1 MLIKRIVQLTN
12 NLKLKHKL
20 FAMFVLVVLIPI
32 LIIGGG
38 ITYYFSKEATDR
50 AISQASND
58 VQKIKNQ
65 LASLFRVPISI
76 SNTLMVDK
84 ALKSVVTTNYN
95 DVSEL
100 TNAYLDYKEFPNYKR
115 LYREI
120 TGIRFYVNN
129 QTLINNTEIIPTNP
143 SILSQNWYRS
153 VMDRREMGWFY
164 VRSSEDTSIDSLSL
178 VRQLSFPD
186 YRVNGVIMIS
196 LKQDELNRLLLQEQF
211 DTIIMDEQGYV
222 VAAKNKEWVGLK
234 QDQLRYGIDL
244 SKQKIGVHQLEI
256 EGKSSYMFVEQ
267 LIPGYSMNGL
277 KIISFFNT
285 SAIIKESRKVSLFG
299 FVLILFVLMIAT
311 FFVYTVSFL
320 TSKRL
325 LRLSRHINR
334 LALGDLSVVSRIDG
348 NDEIGQLSRQFNY
361 MVHNINALMQ
371 QVVEKTEQN
380 NKLEIAQR
388 EIKLKMMA
396 SQINPHFL
404 FNALESIRMS
414 AHIKGEKEIANVVRL
429 LGKLMRKNLE
439 IGREHAPL
447 KEEIE
452 MINSY
457 LHIQKFRY
465 EERLDFELDVDE
477 ALLKMLLPPLTIQPL
492 VENAVVHG
500 LENKPEGVTVKLQIV
515 ADSRTVTV
523 KVSDDGLG
531 ITPDRLEEVRQLIT
545 EQEEPTRSRI
555 GLRNVHQRLVMC
567 YGEQAGLQIWSV
579 YGKGT
584 EITFSIP
591 RNEINKGNK

>member
-1 MLIKRIVQLTN
+1 MIKAIVQLTN

-65 LASLFRVPISI
+65 LDSLFRVPISI

-84 ALKSVVTTNYN
+84 ALKKVVTTNYN
-95 DVSEL
+95 NVSEL

-129 QTLINNTEIIPTNP
+129 PTLINNTEFIPTTP
-143 SILSQNWYRS
+143 SILSQNWYKS
-153 VMDRREMGWFY
+153 VMDRKEMGWFY
-164 VRSSEDTSIDSLSL
+164 VRSSDDTSIDSLSL

-186 YRVNGVIMIS
+186 YRVSGVIMIS
-196 LKQDELNRLLLQEQF
+196 LKQNELNRLLIQEQF

-234 QDQLRYGIDL
+234 QNQLHYGIDL

-285 SAIIKESRKVSLFG
+285 SSIIKESRKVSLFG
-299 FVLILFVLMIAT
+299 LVLILLVLIIAT

-320 TSKRL
+320 TSNRL
-325 LRLSRHINR
+325 LRLSRHLNR

-380 NKLEIAQR
+380 NKLELAQR

-457 LHIQKFRY
+457 LHIQQFRY
-465 EERLDFELDVDE
+465 EERLNFELDVDK
-477 ALLKMLLPPLTIQPL
+477 ALLNMLLPPLAIQPL

-500 LENKPEGVTVKLQIV
+500 LENKPEGVTVKLQILANSDIV
-515 ADSRTVTV
+515 MV

-531 ITPDRLEEVRQLIT
+531 ITPERLAEVQQLIT
-545 EQEEPTRSRI
+545 DQEEPTRSRI

-584 EITFSIP
+584 EISFNIP
-591 RNEINKGNK
+591 RSENKQH

>member
-1 MLIKRIVQLTN
+1 
-12 NLKLKHKL
+12 
-20 FAMFVLVVLIPI
+20 MFILVVLIPI
-32 LIIGGG
+32 FIIGGG
-38 ITYYFSKEATDR
+38 VTYYFSKEATDR

-65 LASLFRVPISI
+65 LDSLFRVPISI

-84 ALKSVVTTNYN
+84 ALKKVVTTNYTN
-95 DVSEL
+95 VSEL
-100 TNAYLDYKEFPNYKR
+100 TNAYLDYQEFPNYKR

-120 TGIRFYVNN
+120 TGIHFYVTN
-129 QTLINNTEIIPTNP
+129 QTLINNTEIIPTN
-143 SILSQNWYRS
+143 STILSENWYKS
-153 VMDRREMGWFY
+153 VINRREMGWFY
-164 VRSSEDTSIDSLSL
+164 VDSSEDIKIDSLTL

-186 YRVNGVIMIS
+186 YRVHGVIMIS
-196 LKQDELNRLLLQEQF
+196 LKQEELNRLLLQEQF
-211 DTIIMDEQGYV
+211 DTIIMDEEGYV
-222 VAAKNKEWVGLK
+222 VAAKNQEWVGLK
-234 QDQLRYGIDL
+234 QDQLHYGIDL
-244 SKQKIGVHQLEI
+244 SKQQIGVHQLDI
-256 EGKSSYMFVEQ
+256 EGESSYMFVEQ

-285 SAIIKESRKVSLFG
+285 SSIIKESRKVSLLG
-299 FVLILFVLMIAT
+299 FVLILLVLIIAT

-325 LRLSRHINR
+325 LRLSRHLNR

-371 QVVEKTEQN
+371 QIVDKTEQN
-380 NKLEIAQR
+380 NKLELAQR

-414 AHIKGEKEIANVVRL
+414 AHVKGEKEIANVVRL

-439 IGREHAPL
+439 VGREDAPL
-447 KEEIE
+447 REEIE

-465 EERLDFELDVDE
+465 EERLNFELDVDQ
-477 ALLKMLLPPLTIQPL
+477 ALLNMLLPPLTIQPL

-515 ADSRTVTV
+515 ADSDSIIV

-531 ITPDRLEEVRQLIT
+531 ITPERLAEVQKLIT
-545 EQEEPTRSRI
+545 DQEEPTRSRI

-567 YGEQAGLQIWSV
+567 YGEQAGLHIWSV
-579 YGKGT
+579 YGQGT
-584 EITFSIP
+584 EITFKIARS
-591 RNEINKGNK
+591 ENK

>member
-1 MLIKRIVQLTN
+1 
-12 NLKLKHKL
+12 
-20 FAMFVLVVLIPI
+20 MFVLVVLIPI

-65 LASLFRVPISI
+65 LDSLFRVPISI

-84 ALKSVVTTNYN
+84 ALKKVVTTNYN
-95 DVSEL
+95 NVSEL

-129 QTLINNTEIIPTNP
+129 PTLINNTEFIPTTP
-143 SILSQNWYRS
+143 SILSQNWYKS
-153 VMDRREMGWFY
+153 VMDRKEMGWFY
-164 VRSSEDTSIDSLSL
+164 VRSSDDTSIDSLSL

-186 YRVNGVIMIS
+186 YRVSGVIMIS
-196 LKQDELNRLLLQEQF
+196 LKQNELNRLLIQEQF

-234 QDQLRYGIDL
+234 QNQLHYGIDL

-285 SAIIKESRKVSLFG
+285 SSIIKESRKVSLFG
-299 FVLILFVLMIAT
+299 LVLILLVLIIAT

-320 TSKRL
+320 TSNRL
-325 LRLSRHINR
+325 LRLSRHLNR

-380 NKLEIAQR
+380 NKLELAQR

-457 LHIQKFRY
+457 LQIQQFRY
-465 EERLDFELDVDE
+465 EERLNFELDVDK
-477 ALLKMLLPPLTIQPL
+477 ALLNMLLPPLAIQPL

-500 LENKPEGVTVKLQIV
+500 LENKPEGVTVKLQILANSDIV
-515 ADSRTVTV
+515 MV

-531 ITPDRLEEVRQLIT
+531 ITPERLAEVQQLIT
-545 EQEEPTRSRI
+545 DQEEPTRSRI

-584 EITFSIP
+584 EISFNIP
-591 RNEINKGNK
+591 RSENKQH

>member
-1 MLIKRIVQLTN
+1 MIKAIVQLTN

-20 FAMFVLVVLIPI
+20 FALFVLVVLIPI

-84 ALKSVVTTNYN
+84 ALKKVVTTNYTN
-95 DVSEL
+95 VSEL

-129 QTLINNTEIIPTNP
+129 PTLINNTEIIPTNP
-143 SILSQNWYRS
+143 SIVSQNWYKS

-164 VRSSEDTSIDSLSL
+164 VRSSEDTSINSLSL

-186 YRVNGVIMIS
+186 YRVSGVIMIS
-196 LKQDELNRLLLQEQF
+196 LKQEELNRLLLQEQF

-234 QDQLRYGIDL
+234 QNQLHYGIDL

-285 SAIIKESRKVSLFG
+285 SSIIKESRKVSLFG
-299 FVLILFVLMIAT
+299 LVLILLVLIIAT

-320 TSKRL
+320 TSNRL
-325 LRLSRHINR
+325 LRLSRHLNR

-380 NKLEIAQR
+380 NKLELAQR

-457 LHIQKFRY
+457 LQIQKFRY
-465 EERLDFELDVDE
+465 EERLNFELDVDP
-477 ALLKMLLPPLTIQPL
+477 ALLNMLLPPLAIQPL

-500 LENKPEGVTVKLQIV
+500 LENKPEGVTVKLQIS
-515 ADSRTVTV
+515 ADPDIVTV
-523 KVSDDGLG
+523 KVSDDGVG
-531 ITPDRLEEVRQLIT
+531 ITPERLEEVRQLIT

-567 YGEQAGLQIWSV
+567 YGEQAGLQIWSEH
-579 YGKGT
+579 GEGT
-584 EITFSIP
+584 EITFNIP
-591 RNEINKGNK
+591 ILPRSENN

>member
-1 MLIKRIVQLTN
+1 MIKAIVQLTN

-20 FAMFVLVVLIPI
+20 FALFVLVVLIPI

-84 ALKSVVTTNYN
+84 ALKKVVTTNYTN
-95 DVSEL
+95 VSEL

-129 QTLINNTEIIPTNP
+129 PTLINNTEIIPTNP
-143 SILSQNWYRS
+143 SIVSQNWYKS

-196 LKQDELNRLLLQEQF
+196 LKQEELNRLLLQEQF

-234 QDQLRYGIDL
+234 QNQLHYGIDL

-267 LIPGYSMNGL
+267 LIPGYSLNGL

-285 SAIIKESRKVSLFG
+285 SSIIKESRKVSLFG
-299 FVLILFVLMIAT
+299 LVLILLVLIIAT

-320 TSKRL
+320 TSNRL
-325 LRLSRHINR
+325 LRLSRHLNR

-380 NKLEIAQR
+380 NKLELAQR

-457 LHIQKFRY
+457 LQIQKFRY
-465 EERLDFELDVDE
+465 EERLNFELDVDP
-477 ALLKMLLPPLTIQPL
+477 ALLNMLLPPLAIQPL

-500 LENKPEGVTVKLQIV
+500 LENKPEGVTVKLQIL
-515 ADSRTVTV
+515 ADPDIVTV
-523 KVSDDGLG
+523 KVSDDGIG
-531 ITPDRLEEVRQLIT
+531 ITPERLEEVQQLIT
-545 EQEEPTRSRI
+545 DQEEPTRSRI
-555 GLRNVHQRLVMC
+555 GLRNVNQRLVMC

-584 EITFSIP
+584 EILFNFP
-591 RNEINKGNK
+591 RSEKK

>member
-1 MLIKRIVQLTN
+1 
-12 NLKLKHKL
+12 
-20 FAMFVLVVLIPI
+20 MFVLVVLIPI

-65 LASLFRVPISI
+65 LDSLFRVPISI

-84 ALKSVVTTNYN
+84 ALKKVVTTNYN
-95 DVSEL
+95 NVSEL

-129 QTLINNTEIIPTNP
+129 PTLINNTEFIPTTP
-143 SILSQNWYRS
+143 SILSQNWYKS
-153 VMDRREMGWFY
+153 VMDRKEMGWFY
-164 VRSSEDTSIDSLSL
+164 VRSSDDTSIDSLSL

-186 YRVNGVIMIS
+186 YRVSGVIMIS
-196 LKQDELNRLLLQEQF
+196 LKQNELNRLLIQEQF

-234 QDQLRYGIDL
+234 QNQLHYGIDL

-285 SAIIKESRKVSLFG
+285 SSIIKESRKVSLFG
-299 FVLILFVLMIAT
+299 LVLILLVLIIAT

-320 TSKRL
+320 TSNRL
-325 LRLSRHINR
+325 LRLSRHLNR

-380 NKLEIAQR
+380 NKLELAQR

-457 LHIQKFRY
+457 LHIQQFRY
-465 EERLDFELDVDE
+465 EERLNFELDVDKG
-477 ALLKMLLPPLTIQPL
+477 LLNMLLPPLAIQPL

-500 LENKPEGVTVKLQIV
+500 LENKPEGVTVKLQILANSDIV
-515 ADSRTVTV
+515 MV

-531 ITPDRLEEVRQLIT
+531 ITPERLAEVQQLIT
-545 EQEEPTRSRI
+545 DQEEPTRSRI

-584 EITFSIP
+584 EISFNIP
-591 RNEINKGNK
+591 RSENKQH

>member
-1 MLIKRIVQLTN
+1 
-12 NLKLKHKL
+12 
-20 FAMFVLVVLIPI
+20 MFVLVVLIPI

-65 LASLFRVPISI
+65 LDSLFRVPISI

-84 ALKSVVTTNYN
+84 ALKKVVTTNYN
-95 DVSEL
+95 NVSEL

-129 QTLINNTEIIPTNP
+129 PTLINNTEFIPTTP
-143 SILSQNWYRS
+143 SILSQNWYKS
-153 VMDRREMGWFY
+153 VMDRKEMGWFY
-164 VRSSEDTSIDSLSL
+164 VRSSDDTSIDSLSL

-186 YRVNGVIMIS
+186 YRVSGVIMIS
-196 LKQDELNRLLLQEQF
+196 LKQNELNRLLIQEQF

-234 QDQLRYGIDL
+234 QNQLHYGIDL

-285 SAIIKESRKVSLFG
+285 SSIIKESRKVSLFG
-299 FVLILFVLMIAT
+299 LVLILLVLIIAT

-320 TSKRL
+320 TSNRL
-325 LRLSRHINR
+325 LRLSRHLNR

-380 NKLEIAQR
+380 NKLELAQR

-457 LHIQKFRY
+457 LHIQQFRY
-465 EERLDFELDVDE
+465 EERLNFELDVDK
-477 ALLKMLLPPLTIQPL
+477 ALLNMLLPPLAIQPL

-500 LENKPEGVTVKLQIV
+500 LENKPEGVTVKLQILANSDIV
-515 ADSRTVTV
+515 MV

-531 ITPDRLEEVRQLIT
+531 ITPERLAEVQQLIT
-545 EQEEPTRSRI
+545 DQEEPTRSRI

-584 EITFSIP
+584 EISFNIP
-591 RNEINKGNK
+591 RSENKQH

>member
-1 MLIKRIVQLTN
+1 MIKAIVQLTN

-20 FAMFVLVVLIPI
+20 FALFVLVVLIPI

-84 ALKSVVTTNYN
+84 ALKKVVTTNYTN
-95 DVSEL
+95 VSEL

-129 QTLINNTEIIPTNP
+129 PTLINNTEIIPTNP
-143 SILSQNWYRS
+143 SIVSQNWYKS

-196 LKQDELNRLLLQEQF
+196 LKQEELNRLLLQEQF

-234 QDQLRYGIDL
+234 QNQLHYGIDL

-285 SAIIKESRKVSLFG
+285 SSIIKESRKVSLFG
-299 FVLILFVLMIAT
+299 LVLILLVLIIAT
-311 FFVYTVSFL
+311 FFVYTVSLL
-320 TSKRL
+320 TSNRL
-325 LRLSRHINR
+325 LRLSRHLNR
-334 LALGDLSVVSRIDG
+334 LALGDLSVVSPIDG

-380 NKLEIAQR
+380 NKLELAQR

-457 LHIQKFRY
+457 LQIQKFRY
-465 EERLDFELDVDE
+465 EERLNFVLDVDP
-477 ALLKMLLPPLTIQPL
+477 ALLNMLLPPLAIQPL

-500 LENKPEGVTVKLQIV
+500 LENKPEGVTVKLQIL
-515 ADSRTVTV
+515 ANPDIVTV

-531 ITPDRLEEVRQLIT
+531 ITPERLEEVQQLMT
-545 EQEEPTRSRI
+545 DHEEPTRSRI

-567 YGEQAGLQIWSV
+567 YGEQAGLQIWSEH
-579 YGKGT
+579 GKGT
-584 EITFSIP
+584 VITFNIP
-591 RNEINKGNK
+591 KSPLNRSE

>member
-1 MLIKRIVQLTN
+1 MIKAIVQLTN

-20 FAMFVLVVLIPI
+20 FALFVLVVLIPI

-84 ALKSVVTTNYN
+84 ALKKVVTTNYTN
-95 DVSEL
+95 VSEL

-129 QTLINNTEIIPTNP
+129 PTLINNTEIIPTNP
-143 SILSQNWYRS
+143 SIVSQNWYKS

-196 LKQDELNRLLLQEQF
+196 LKQEELNRLLLQEQF

-234 QDQLRYGIDL
+234 QNQLHYGIDL

-267 LIPGYSMNGL
+267 LIPGYSLNGL

-285 SAIIKESRKVSLFG
+285 SSIIKESRKVSLFG
-299 FVLILFVLMIAT
+299 LVLILLVLIIAT

-320 TSKRL
+320 TSNRL
-325 LRLSRHINR
+325 LRLSRHLNR

-380 NKLEIAQR
+380 NKLELAQR

-457 LHIQKFRY
+457 LQIQKFRY
-465 EERLDFELDVDE
+465 EERLNFELDVDP
-477 ALLKMLLPPLTIQPL
+477 ALLNMLLPPLAIQPL

-500 LENKPEGVTVKLQIV
+500 LENKPEGVTVKLQIL
-515 ADSRTVTV
+515 ADPDIVTV

-531 ITPDRLEEVRQLIT
+531 ITPERLEEVQQLIT
-545 EQEEPTRSRI
+545 DQEEPTRSRI
-555 GLRNVHQRLVMC
+555 GLRNVNQRLVMC

-584 EITFSIP
+584 EILFNIP
-591 RNEINKGNK
+591 RSEKK

>member
-1 MLIKRIVQLTN
+1 MIKAIVQLTN

-20 FAMFVLVVLIPI
+20 FALFVLVVLIPI

-84 ALKSVVTTNYN
+84 ALKKVVTTNYTN
-95 DVSEL
+95 VSEL

-129 QTLINNTEIIPTNP
+129 PTLINNTEIIPTNP
-143 SILSQNWYRS
+143 SIVSQNWYKS

-186 YRVNGVIMIS
+186 YRVSGVIMIS
-196 LKQDELNRLLLQEQF
+196 LKQEELNRLLLQEQF
-211 DTIIMDEQGYV
+211 DTIIMDEQGFV

-234 QDQLRYGIDL
+234 QNQLHYGIDL
-244 SKQKIGVHQLEI
+244 SKQKIGVHQLDI

-285 SAIIKESRKVSLFG
+285 SSIIKESRKVSLFG
-299 FVLILFVLMIAT
+299 LVLILLVLIIAT

-320 TSKRL
+320 TSNRL
-325 LRLSRHINR
+325 LRLSRHLNR

-380 NKLEIAQR
+380 NKLELAQR

-414 AHIKGEKEIANVVRL
+414 AHLKGEKEIANVVRL

-439 IGREHAPL
+439 IGREYAPL

-465 EERLDFELDVDE
+465 EERLNFELDVDP
-477 ALLKMLLPPLTIQPL
+477 ALLNMLLPPLAIQPL

-500 LENKPEGVTVKLQIV
+500 LENKPEGVTVKLQIL
-515 ADSRTVTV
+515 ADSDIVTV

-531 ITPDRLEEVRQLIT
+531 ITPERLEEVQQLIT
-545 EQEEPTRSRI
+545 DQEEPTRSRI

-584 EITFSIP
+584 KISFNIP
-591 RNEINKGNK
+591 RSENK

>member
-1 MLIKRIVQLTN
+1 MIKAIVQLTN

-20 FAMFVLVVLIPI
+20 FALFVLVVLIPI

-84 ALKSVVTTNYN
+84 ALKKVVTTNYTN
-95 DVSEL
+95 VSEL

-129 QTLINNTEIIPTNP
+129 PTLINNTEIIPTNP
-143 SILSQNWYRS
+143 SIISQNWYKS

-164 VRSSEDTSIDSLSL
+164 VRSSEDTSINSLSL

-186 YRVNGVIMIS
+186 YRVSGVIMIS
-196 LKQDELNRLLLQEQF
+196 LKQEELNRLLLQEQF

-234 QDQLRYGIDL
+234 QNQLHYGIDL

-285 SAIIKESRKVSLFG
+285 SSIIKESRKVSLFG
-299 FVLILFVLMIAT
+299 LVLILLVLIIAT

-320 TSKRL
+320 TSNRL
-325 LRLSRHINR
+325 LRLSRHLNR

-380 NKLEIAQR
+380 NKLELAQR

-457 LHIQKFRY
+457 LQIQKFRY
-465 EERLDFELDVDE
+465 EERLNFELDVDP
-477 ALLKMLLPPLTIQPL
+477 ALLNMLLPPLAIQPL

-500 LENKPEGVTVKLQIV
+500 LENKPEGVTVKLQIS
-515 ADSRTVTV
+515 ADPDIVTV
-523 KVSDDGLG
+523 KVSDDGVG
-531 ITPDRLEEVRQLIT
+531 ITPERLEEVRQLIT

-567 YGEQAGLQIWSV
+567 YGEQAGLQIWSEH
-579 YGKGT
+579 GEGT
-584 EITFSIP
+584 EITFNIP
-591 RNEINKGNK
+591 ILPRSENN

>member
-1 MLIKRIVQLTN
+1 
-12 NLKLKHKL
+12 
-20 FAMFVLVVLIPI
+20 MFVLVVLIPI

-50 AISQASND
+50 AVSQASND

-84 ALKSVVTTNYN
+84 ALKKVVTTNYN
-95 DVSEL
+95 NVSEL

-120 TGIRFYVNN
+120 TSIRFYVNN
-129 QTLINNTEIIPTNP
+129 PTLINNTEFIPTSP
-143 SILSQNWYRS
+143 FILKQNWYKS
-153 VMDRREMGWFY
+153 VSDRREMGWFY
-164 VRSSEDTSIDSLSL
+164 VRSSKDTEIDSLSL

-186 YRVNGVIMIS
+186 YRVKGVIMIT
-196 LKQDELNRLLLQEQF
+196 LKQEELNRLLLQEQF
-211 DTIIMDEQGYV
+211 DTIIIDEQGYV

-234 QDQLRYGIDL
+234 QDQLHYGIDL
-244 SKQKIGVHQLEI
+244 SKQKIGVHQLDI

-267 LIPGYSMNGL
+267 LIPGYSLNGL

-285 SAIIKESRKVSLFG
+285 SSIIKDSRKVSLFG
-299 FVLILFVLMIAT
+299 FVLILLVLSIAT

-325 LRLSRHINR
+325 LRLSRHLNR

-380 NKLEIAQR
+380 NKLELAQR

-414 AHIKGEKEIANVVRL
+414 AHLKGEKEIANVVRL

-439 IGREHAPL
+439 IGRENAPL

-465 EERLDFELDVDE
+465 EERLNFELDVDP
-477 ALLKMLLPPLTIQPL
+477 ALLNMLLPPLAIQPL

-500 LENKPEGVTVKLQIV
+500 LENKPEGVTVKLKIS
-515 ADSRTVTV
+515 ANSDIVTV
-523 KVSDDGLG
+523 KVSDNGLG
-531 ITPDRLEEVRQLIT
+531 ITPERLEEVQQLMT
-545 EQEEPTRSRI
+545 DQEEPTRSRI

-579 YGKGT
+579 YGQGT
-584 EITFSIP
+584 EISFNIP
-591 RNEINKGNK
+591 S

>member
-1 MLIKRIVQLTN
+1 MIKAIVQLTN

-20 FAMFVLVVLIPI
+20 FALFVLVVLIPI

-84 ALKSVVTTNYN
+84 ALKKVVTTNYTN
-95 DVSEL
+95 VSEL

-129 QTLINNTEIIPTNP
+129 PTLINNTEIIPTNP
-143 SILSQNWYRS
+143 SIVSQNWYKS
-153 VMDRREMGWFY
+153 VMNRREMGWFY
-164 VRSSEDTSIDSLSL
+164 VRSSEDTSINSLSL

-186 YRVNGVIMIS
+186 YRVSGVIMIS
-196 LKQDELNRLLLQEQF
+196 LKQEELNRLLLQEQF

-222 VAAKNKEWVGLK
+222 VAAKNKDWVGLK
-234 QDQLRYGIDL
+234 QNQLHYGIDL

-285 SAIIKESRKVSLFG
+285 SSIIKESRKVSLFG
-299 FVLILFVLMIAT
+299 LVLILLVLIIAT

-320 TSKRL
+320 TSNRL
-325 LRLSRHINR
+325 LRLSRHLNR

-380 NKLEIAQR
+380 NKLELAQR

-457 LHIQKFRY
+457 LQIQKFRY
-465 EERLDFELDVDE
+465 EERLNFELDVDP
-477 ALLKMLLPPLTIQPL
+477 ALLNMLLPPLAIQPL

-500 LENKPEGVTVKLQIV
+500 LENKPEGVTVKLQIS
-515 ADSRTVTV
+515 ADPDIVTV
-523 KVSDDGLG
+523 KVSDDGVG
-531 ITPDRLEEVRQLIT
+531 ITPERLEEVRQLIT

-567 YGEQAGLQIWSV
+567 YGEQAGLQIWSEH
-579 YGKGT
+579 GEGT
-584 EITFSIP
+584 EITFNIP
-591 RNEINKGNK
+591 ILPRSENN